1 LIYKYGLF
9 YIDYREYLL
18 SNFPPHSDICTDPAF
33 YQDNVLIIRDSNLLL
48 FKFSDV
54 LVFTS
59 RGGNVTNQFKVHGK
73 FSLDSMK
80 VSKSCLIIE
89 QVVMSKSKERKG
101 EKKKEFSFI

>member
-1 LIYKYGLF
+1 MVCFTLTTVNI
-9 YIDYREYLL
+9 
-18 SNFPPHSDICTDPAF
+18 F
-33 YQDNVLIIRDSNLLL
+33 YQTSHPTPISVRIPIIRDSNLLL
-48 FKFSDV
+48 CKFSDV

-89 QVVMSKSKERKG
+89 QVVMSKSKERK
-101 EKKKEFSFI
+101 EKRIFFHLMVNI